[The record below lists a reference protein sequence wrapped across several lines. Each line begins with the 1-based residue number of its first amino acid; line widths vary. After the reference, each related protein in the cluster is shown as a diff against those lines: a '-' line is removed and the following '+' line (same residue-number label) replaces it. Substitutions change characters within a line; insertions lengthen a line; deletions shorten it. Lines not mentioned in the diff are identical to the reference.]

1 MVPRHHPVFTLCIY
15 LKEKNSQQEI
25 HTSKMKIKFFFFS
38 FFIFSSCTKQT
49 QVPQSIHQIQNISE
63 DEKIRINLSPVKL
76 GLDVLLDEKIQLI
89 ENKNIGLVTN
99 NSGRDFK
106 GISNYE
112 RLMRTKD
119 VTLKVIFSPEH
130 GLFGEAAAGEKVN
143 YDGQIKTLPKVIS
156 LYGKNRKPTDTQL
169 EGLDIIIYDIQDV
182 GARFYTYISTLGL
195 IMESAA
201 KSNIKVLVLDRPNP
215 LTGNKIEGPTLDLKY
230 QTFVGYYPIPTRY
243 GLTVGEL
250 ALMINNEKWIEY
262 QPELEVVK
270 MRGWTKDLWYDET
283 KLPWTKPSP
292 NIPDLNTA
300 IIYPG
305 VCLLEATNV
314 SEGRGTQKPFKKF
327 GAPWIN
333 KQEISQELN
342 NLNLPGVVFKP
353 ITFIPTPIK
362 GMSNNPKYKNQVCH
376 GAEIILTDRDKF
388 LSVATGMNII
398 KIINE
403 KYPSKLKIKDS
414 GMNRLW
420 GNAEFLNQ
428 LQTNDLNQFSIPIQ
442 NYNQIAK
449 KYFLYE

>member
-1 MVPRHHPVFTLCIY
+1 
-15 LKEKNSQQEI
+15 
-25 HTSKMKIKFFFFS
+25 MKIKFFFLS
-38 FFIFSSCTKQT
+38 FFIFSSCAKQT
-49 QVPQSIHQIQNISE
+49 QVPQSIHQIQNINE
-63 DEKIRINLSPVKL
+63 EQKTRINLSPVKL
-76 GLDVLLDEKIQLI
+76 GLDILLDEKIQLI
-89 ENKNIGLVTN
+89 KNKNIGLVTN

-106 GISNYE
+106 GTSNYE

-119 VTLKVIFSPEH
+119 VTLKIIFSPEH

-143 YDGQIKTLPKVIS
+143 YDGQIKTLPKVVS
-156 LYGKNRKPTDTQL
+156 LYGKNRKPTDIQL
-169 EGLDIIIYDIQDV
+169 EGLDIIIYDIQDI

-195 IMESAA
+195 VMESAA

-262 QPELEVVK
+262 QPELEIVK

-398 KIINE
+398 KIISK
-403 KYPSKLKIKDS
+403 KYPSKLKIKNS

-428 LQTNDLNQFSIPIQ
+428 LQTKDLNQFSIPIQ

>member
-1 MVPRHHPVFTLCIY
+1 
-15 LKEKNSQQEI
+15 
-25 HTSKMKIKFFFFS
+25 MKIKFFFLS
-38 FFIFSSCTKQT
+38 FFIFSSCAKQT
-49 QVPQSIHQIQNISE
+49 QVPQSIHQIQNINE
-63 DEKIRINLSPVKL
+63 EQKTRINLSPVKL
-76 GLDVLLDEKIQLI
+76 GLDILLDEKIQLI
-89 ENKNIGLVTN
+89 KNKNIGLVTN

-106 GISNYE
+106 GTSNYE

-143 YDGQIKTLPKVIS
+143 YDGQIKTLPKVVS
-156 LYGKNRKPTDTQL
+156 LYGKNRKPTDVQL
-169 EGLDIIIYDIQDV
+169 EGLDIIIYDIQDI

-195 IMESAA
+195 VMESAA

-262 QPELEVVK
+262 QPELEIVK

-362 GMSNNPKYKNQVCH
+362 GMSNNPKYKNQICH

-398 KIINE
+398 KIISE
-403 KYPSKLKIKDS
+403 KYPSKLKIKNS

-428 LQTNDLNQFSIPIQ
+428 LQTKDLNQFSIPIQ

>member
-1 MVPRHHPVFTLCIY
+1 
-15 LKEKNSQQEI
+15 
-25 HTSKMKIKFFFFS
+25 MKIKFFFFS

-63 DEKIRINLSPVKL
+63 DEKTRINLSPVKL

-89 ENKNIGLVTN
+89 KNKNIGLVTN

-195 IMESAA
+195 VMESAA

-403 KYPSKLKIKDS
+403 KYPGKLKIKDS

>member
-1 MVPRHHPVFTLCIY
+1 
-15 LKEKNSQQEI
+15 
-25 HTSKMKIKFFFFS
+25 MKIKFFFLS
-38 FFIFSSCTKQT
+38 FFIFSSCAKQT
-49 QVPQSIHQIQNISE
+49 QVPQSIHQIQNINE
-63 DEKIRINLSPVKL
+63 EQKTRTNLSPVKL
-76 GLDVLLDEKIQLI
+76 GLDILLDEKIQLI
-89 ENKNIGLVTN
+89 KNKNIGLVTN

-106 GISNYE
+106 GTSNYE

-143 YDGQIKTLPKVIS
+143 YDGQIKTLPKVVS
-156 LYGKNRKPTDTQL
+156 LYGKNRKPTDIQL
-169 EGLDIIIYDIQDV
+169 EGLDIIIYDIQDI

-195 IMESAA
+195 VMESAA

-250 ALMINNEKWIEY
+250 ALMINNENWIEY
-262 QPELEVVK
+262 QPELEIVK

-398 KIINE
+398 KIISE
-403 KYPSKLKIKDS
+403 KYPSKLKIKNS

-428 LQTNDLNQFSIPIQ
+428 LQTKDLNQFSIPIQ

>member
-1 MVPRHHPVFTLCIY
+1 
-15 LKEKNSQQEI
+15 
-25 HTSKMKIKFFFFS
+25 MKIKFFFLS
-38 FFIFSSCTKQT
+38 FFIFSSCAKQT
-49 QVPQSIHQIQNISE
+49 QVPQSIHQIQNINE
-63 DEKIRINLSPVKL
+63 EQKTRINLSPVKL
-76 GLDVLLDEKIQLI
+76 GLDILLDEKIQLI
-89 ENKNIGLVTN
+89 KNKNIGLVTN

-106 GISNYE
+106 GTSNYE

-143 YDGQIKTLPKVIS
+143 YDGQIKTLPKVVS
-156 LYGKNRKPTDTQL
+156 LYGKNRKPTDIQL
-169 EGLDIIIYDIQDV
+169 EGLDIIIYDIQDI
-182 GARFYTYISTLGL
+182 GSRFYTYISTLGL
-195 IMESAA
+195 VMESAA

-262 QPELEVVK
+262 QPELEIVK

-353 ITFIPTPIK
+353 ITFIPTPIR

-398 KIINE
+398 KIISE
-403 KYPSKLKIKDS
+403 KYPSKLKIKNS

-428 LQTNDLNQFSIPIQ
+428 LQTKDLNQFSIPIQ

>member
-1 MVPRHHPVFTLCIY
+1 
-15 LKEKNSQQEI
+15 
-25 HTSKMKIKFFFFS
+25 MKIKFFFFS

-195 IMESAA
+195 VMESAA

-388 LSVATGMNII
+388 LSVTTGMNII

-428 LQTNDLNQFSIPIQ
+428 LQTKDINQFSIPIQ

>member
-1 MVPRHHPVFTLCIY
+1 
-15 LKEKNSQQEI
+15 
-25 HTSKMKIKFFFFS
+25 MKIKFFFFS

-99 NSGRDFK
+99 NSGRDSK
-106 GISNYE
+106 GTFNYE

-156 LYGKNRKPTDTQL
+156 LYGKNRKPTDRQL

-403 KYPSKLKIKDS
+403 KYPGKLKIKDS

-428 LQTNDLNQFSIPIQ
+428 LQTKDINQFSIPIQ

>member
-1 MVPRHHPVFTLCIY
+1 
-15 LKEKNSQQEI
+15 
-25 HTSKMKIKFFFFS
+25 MKIKFFFFS

-63 DEKIRINLSPVKL
+63 DEKTRINLSPVKL

-89 ENKNIGLVTN
+89 KNKNIGLVTN

-195 IMESAA
+195 VMESAA

-388 LSVATGMNII
+388 LSVTTGMNII

-428 LQTNDLNQFSIPIQ
+428 LQTKDINQFSIPIQ

>member
-1 MVPRHHPVFTLCIY
+1 
-15 LKEKNSQQEI
+15 
-25 HTSKMKIKFFFFS
+25 MKIKFFILS
-38 FFIFSSCTKQT
+38 FFIFSSCAKQT
-49 QVPQSIHQIQNISE
+49 QVPQSIHQIQNINE
-63 DEKIRINLSPVKL
+63 EQKTRINLSPVKL
-76 GLDVLLDEKIQLI
+76 GLDILLDEKIQLI
-89 ENKNIGLVTN
+89 KNKNIGLVTN

-106 GISNYE
+106 GTSNYE

-143 YDGQIKTLPKVIS
+143 YDGQIKTLPKVVS
-156 LYGKNRKPTDTQL
+156 LYGKNRKPTDIQL
-169 EGLDIIIYDIQDV
+169 EGLDIIIYDIQDI

-195 IMESAA
+195 VMESAA

-262 QPELEVVK
+262 QPELEIVK

-398 KIINE
+398 KIISE
-403 KYPSKLKIKDS
+403 KYPSKLKIKNS

-428 LQTNDLNQFSIPIQ
+428 LQTKDLNQFSIPIQ

>member
-1 MVPRHHPVFTLCIY
+1 
-15 LKEKNSQQEI
+15 
-25 HTSKMKIKFFFFS
+25 
-38 FFIFSSCTKQT
+38 
-49 QVPQSIHQIQNISE
+49 
-63 DEKIRINLSPVKL
+63 
-76 GLDVLLDEKIQLI
+76 
-89 ENKNIGLVTN
+89 
-99 NSGRDFK
+99 
-106 GISNYE
+106 
-112 RLMRTKD
+112 
-119 VTLKVIFSPEH
+119 
-130 GLFGEAAAGEKVN
+130 
-143 YDGQIKTLPKVIS
+143 
-156 LYGKNRKPTDTQL
+156 
-169 EGLDIIIYDIQDV
+169 
-182 GARFYTYISTLGL
+182 
-195 IMESAA
+195 
-201 KSNIKVLVLDRPNP
+201 
-215 LTGNKIEGPTLDLKY
+215 
-230 QTFVGYYPIPTRY
+230 
-243 GLTVGEL
+243 
-250 ALMINNEKWIEY
+250 
-262 QPELEVVK
+262 

-398 KIINE
+398 KIISE
-403 KYPSKLKIKDS
+403 KYPSKLKIKNS

-428 LQTNDLNQFSIPIQ
+428 LQTKDLNQFSIPIQ

>member
-1 MVPRHHPVFTLCIY
+1 
-15 LKEKNSQQEI
+15 
-25 HTSKMKIKFFFFS
+25 MK
-38 FFIFSSCTKQT
+38 T
-49 QVPQSIHQIQNISE
+49 
-63 DEKIRINLSPVKL
+63 
-76 GLDVLLDEKIQLI
+76 
-89 ENKNIGLVTN
+89 
-99 NSGRDFK
+99 RD
-106 GISNYE
+106 I
-112 RLMRTKD
+112 TI
-119 VTLKVIFSPEH
+119 KVIFSPEH
-130 GLFGEAAAGEKVN
+130 GLFGEAAAGEKVS

-156 LYGKNRKPTDTQL
+156 LYGKNRKPTNIQL
-169 EGLDIIIYDIQDV
+169 KDVDIIIYDIQDI

-195 IMESAA
+195 VMESAA

-215 LTGNKIEGPTLDLKY
+215 ITGNIIEGPTLDLKY

-262 QPELEVVK
+262 QPELEIIK
-270 MRGWTKDLWYDET
+270 MKGWTKDLWYDET
-283 KLPWTKPSP
+283 KLPWIKPSP

-305 VCLLEATNV
+305 MCLLEATNL
-314 SEGRGTQKPFKKF
+314 SEGRGTKKPFKKF

-333 KQEISQELN
+333 KQDLTQELN

-362 GMSNNPKYKNQVCH
+362 GMSNDPKYKNQVCH

-388 LSVATGMNII
+388 LSVATGMSILRV
-398 KIINE
+398 IND
-403 KYPSKLKIKDS
+403 KYPTKLKIKSS

-428 LQTNDLNQFSIPIQ
+428 FQSTDSNQFSIPIK
-442 NYNQIAK
+442 NYSRIAK

>member
-1 MVPRHHPVFTLCIY
+1 
-15 LKEKNSQQEI
+15 
-25 HTSKMKIKFFFFS
+25 MKIKFFFLS
-38 FFIFSSCTKQT
+38 FFIFSSCAKQT
-49 QVPQSIHQIQNISE
+49 QIPQSIHQIQNINE
-63 DEKIRINLSPVKL
+63 EQKTRINLSPVKL
-76 GLDVLLDEKIQLI
+76 GLDILLDEKIQLI
-89 ENKNIGLVTN
+89 KNKNIGLVTN

-106 GISNYE
+106 GTSNYE

-143 YDGQIKTLPKVIS
+143 YDGQIKTLPKVVS
-156 LYGKNRKPTDTQL
+156 LYGKNRKPTDIQL
-169 EGLDIIIYDIQDV
+169 EGLDIIIYDIQDI

-195 IMESAA
+195 VMESAA

-262 QPELEVVK
+262 QPELEIVK

-376 GAEIILTDRDKF
+376 GAEIILTDRDEF

-398 KIINE
+398 KIISE
-403 KYPSKLKIKDS
+403 KYPSKLKIKNS

-428 LQTNDLNQFSIPIQ
+428 LQTKDLNQFSIPIQ

>member
-1 MVPRHHPVFTLCIY
+1 
-15 LKEKNSQQEI
+15 
-25 HTSKMKIKFFFFS
+25 MKIKFFFLS
-38 FFIFSSCTKQT
+38 FFIFSSCAKQT
-49 QVPQSIHQIQNISE
+49 QVPQSIHQIQNINE
-63 DEKIRINLSPVKL
+63 EQKTRINLSPVKL
-76 GLDVLLDEKIQLI
+76 GLDILLDEKIQLI
-89 ENKNIGLVTN
+89 KNKNIGLVTN

-106 GISNYE
+106 GTSNYE

-143 YDGQIKTLPKVIS
+143 YDGQIKTLPKVVS
-156 LYGKNRKPTDTQL
+156 LYGKNRKPTDIQL
-169 EGLDIIIYDIQDV
+169 EGLDIIIYDIQDI

-195 IMESAA
+195 VMESAA

-262 QPELEVVK
+262 QPELEIVK

-398 KIINE
+398 KIISE
-403 KYPSKLKIKDS
+403 KYPSKLKIKNS

-428 LQTNDLNQFSIPIQ
+428 LQTKDLNQFSIPIQ

>member
-1 MVPRHHPVFTLCIY
+1 
-15 LKEKNSQQEI
+15 
-25 HTSKMKIKFFFFS
+25 MKIKFFFLS
-38 FFIFSSCTKQT
+38 FFIFSSCAKQT
-49 QVPQSIHQIQNISE
+49 QNPQSIHQIQNISE
-63 DEKIRINLSPVKL
+63 DEKTRINLSPVKL

-89 ENKNIGLVTN
+89 KNKNIGLVTN

-195 IMESAA
+195 VMESAA

-388 LSVATGMNII
+388 LSVTTGMNII

>member
-1 MVPRHHPVFTLCIY
+1 
-15 LKEKNSQQEI
+15 
-25 HTSKMKIKFFFFS
+25 MKIKFFFLS
-38 FFIFSSCTKQT
+38 FFIFSSCAKQT

-63 DEKIRINLSPVKL
+63 DEKTRINLSPVKL

-89 ENKNIGLVTN
+89 KNKNIGLVTN

-195 IMESAA
+195 VMESAA

-388 LSVATGMNII
+388 LSVTTGMNII

-428 LQTNDLNQFSIPIQ
+428 LQTKDINQFSIPIQ

>member
-1 MVPRHHPVFTLCIY
+1 
-15 LKEKNSQQEI
+15 
-25 HTSKMKIKFFFFS
+25 MKIKFFFLS
-38 FFIFSSCTKQT
+38 FFIFLSCAKQT

-63 DEKIRINLSPVKL
+63 DEKTRINLSPVKL

-89 ENKNIGLVTN
+89 KNKNIGLVTN

-195 IMESAA
+195 VMESAA

-428 LQTNDLNQFSIPIQ
+428 LQTKDINQFSIPIQ

>member
-1 MVPRHHPVFTLCIY
+1 
-15 LKEKNSQQEI
+15 
-25 HTSKMKIKFFFFS
+25 MKIKFFFLS
-38 FFIFSSCTKQT
+38 FFIFSSCAKQT

-63 DEKIRINLSPVKL
+63 DEKTRINLSPVKL

-89 ENKNIGLVTN
+89 KNKNIGLVTN

-398 KIINE
+398 KIISE
-403 KYPSKLKIKDS
+403 KYPSKLKIKNS

-428 LQTNDLNQFSIPIQ
+428 LQTKDLNQFSIPIQ

>member
-1 MVPRHHPVFTLCIY
+1 
-15 LKEKNSQQEI
+15 
-25 HTSKMKIKFFFFS
+25 MKIKFFFLS
-38 FFIFSSCTKQT
+38 FFIFSSCAKQT
-49 QVPQSIHQIQNISE
+49 QIPQSIHQIQNINE
-63 DEKIRINLSPVKL
+63 EQKTRINLSPVKL
-76 GLDVLLDEKIQLI
+76 GLDILLDEKIQLI
-89 ENKNIGLVTN
+89 KNKNIGLVTN

-106 GISNYE
+106 GTSNYE

-143 YDGQIKTLPKVIS
+143 YDGQIKTLPKVVS
-156 LYGKNRKPTDTQL
+156 LYGKNRKPTDIQL
-169 EGLDIIIYDIQDV
+169 EGLDIIIYDIQDI

-195 IMESAA
+195 VMESAA

-262 QPELEVVK
+262 QPELEIVK

-398 KIINE
+398 KIISE
-403 KYPSKLKIKDS
+403 KYPSKLKIKNS

-428 LQTNDLNQFSIPIQ
+428 LQTKDLNQFSIPIQ

>member
-1 MVPRHHPVFTLCIY
+1 
-15 LKEKNSQQEI
+15 
-25 HTSKMKIKFFFFS
+25 MKIKFFFLS
-38 FFIFSSCTKQT
+38 FFIFLSCAKQT

-63 DEKIRINLSPVKL
+63 DEKTRINLSPVKL

-89 ENKNIGLVTN
+89 KNKSIGLVTN

-195 IMESAA
+195 VMESAA

-388 LSVATGMNII
+388 LSVTTGMNII

-428 LQTNDLNQFSIPIQ
+428 LQTKDINQFSIPIQ

>member
-1 MVPRHHPVFTLCIY
+1 
-15 LKEKNSQQEI
+15 
-25 HTSKMKIKFFFFS
+25 MKIKFFFLS
-38 FFIFSSCTKQT
+38 FFIFSSCAKQT
-49 QVPQSIHQIQNISE
+49 QVPQSIHQIQNINE
-63 DEKIRINLSPVKL
+63 EQKTRINLSPVKL
-76 GLDVLLDEKIQLI
+76 GLDILLDEKIQLI
-89 ENKNIGLVTN
+89 KNKNIGLVTN

-106 GISNYE
+106 GTSNYE

-143 YDGQIKTLPKVIS
+143 YDGQIKTLPKVVS
-156 LYGKNRKPTDTQL
+156 LYGKNRKPTDIQL
-169 EGLDIIIYDIQDV
+169 EGLDIIIYDIQDI

-195 IMESAA
+195 VMESAA

-262 QPELEVVK
+262 QPELEIVK

-305 VCLLEATNV
+305 MCLLEATNV

-398 KIINE
+398 KIISE
-403 KYPSKLKIKDS
+403 KYPSKLKIKNS

-428 LQTNDLNQFSIPIQ
+428 LQTKDLNQFSIPIQ

>member
-1 MVPRHHPVFTLCIY
+1 
-15 LKEKNSQQEI
+15 
-25 HTSKMKIKFFFFS
+25 MKIKFFFLS
-38 FFIFSSCTKQT
+38 FFIFLSCAKQT

-63 DEKIRINLSPVKL
+63 DEKTRINLSHVKL

-89 ENKNIGLVTN
+89 KNKNIGLVTN

-403 KYPSKLKIKDS
+403 KYPGKLKIKDS

>member
-1 MVPRHHPVFTLCIY
+1 
-15 LKEKNSQQEI
+15 
-25 HTSKMKIKFFFFS
+25 MKIKFFFLS
-38 FFIFSSCTKQT
+38 FFIFSSCAKQT
-49 QVPQSIHQIQNISE
+49 QVPQSIHQIQNINE
-63 DEKIRINLSPVKL
+63 EQKTRINLSPVKL
-76 GLDVLLDEKIQLI
+76 GLDILLDEKIQLI
-89 ENKNIGLVTN
+89 KNKNIGLVTN

-106 GISNYE
+106 GTSNYE

-143 YDGQIKTLPKVIS
+143 YDGQIKTLPKVVS
-156 LYGKNRKPTDTQL
+156 LYGKNRKPTDIQL
-169 EGLDIIIYDIQDV
+169 EGLDIIIYDIQDI
-182 GARFYTYISTLGL
+182 GSRFYTYISTLGL
-195 IMESAA
+195 VMESAA

-250 ALMINNEKWIEY
+250 ALMINNENWIEY
-262 QPELEVVK
+262 QPELEIVK

-398 KIINE
+398 KIISE
-403 KYPSKLKIKDS
+403 KYPSKLKIKNS

-428 LQTNDLNQFSIPIQ
+428 LQTKDLNQFSIPIQ

>member
-1 MVPRHHPVFTLCIY
+1 
-15 LKEKNSQQEI
+15 
-25 HTSKMKIKFFFFS
+25 MKIKFFFLS
-38 FFIFSSCTKQT
+38 FFIFSSCAKQT
-49 QVPQSIHQIQNISE
+49 QVPQSIHQIQNINE
-63 DEKIRINLSPVKL
+63 EQKTRINLSPVKL
-76 GLDVLLDEKIQLI
+76 GLDILLDEKIQLI
-89 ENKNIGLVTN
+89 KNKNIGLVTN

-106 GISNYE
+106 GTSNYE

-143 YDGQIKTLPKVIS
+143 YDGQIKTLPKVVS
-156 LYGKNRKPTDTQL
+156 LYGKNRKPTDIQL
-169 EGLDIIIYDIQDV
+169 EGLDIIIYDIQDI

-195 IMESAA
+195 VMESAA

-262 QPELEVVK
+262 QPELEIVK

-305 VCLLEATNV
+305 LCLLEATNV

-398 KIINE
+398 KIISE
-403 KYPSKLKIKDS
+403 KYPSKLKIKNS

-428 LQTNDLNQFSIPIQ
+428 LQTKDLNQFSIPIQ